1 MRVVVYQGKKLFQRE
16 REYHINLSTP
26 MNLYNMYII
35 LIQIHMC
42 KFQLK
47 KKKKKFRV
55 QEKFYGYT
63 ISKYIYIYIYIY
75 IEILIIDFQFKLGH
89 VACFVK
95 TLFVTLPN
103 EIVKNK

>member
-47 KKKKKFRV
+47 KKKKIQGAR
-55 QEKFYGYT
+55 E
-63 ISKYIYIYIYIY
+63 ILWIYHQQIYIY
-75 IEILIIDFQFKLGH
+75 IEILIIDFQFELGH

-103 EIVKNK
+103 EIDKNK

>member
-47 KKKKKFRV
+47 KKKKIQGAR
-55 QEKFYGYT
+55 E
-63 ISKYIYIYIYIY
+63 ILWIYHQHIYIYIY
-75 IEILIIDFQFKLGH
+75 IEILIIDFQFELGH

>member
-47 KKKKKFRV
+47 KKKKKNLGCKRNSMD
-55 QEKFYGYT
+55 
-63 ISKYIYIYIYIY
+63 IPLANIYIYIY

>member
-47 KKKKKFRV
+47 KKKKKKNVGCKRNSMEIPLV
-55 QEKFYGYT
+55 N
-63 ISKYIYIYIYIY
+63 IYIYIY
-75 IEILIIDFQFKLGH
+75 
-89 VACFVK
+89 
-95 TLFVTLPN
+95 
-103 EIVKNK
+103 